1 MSPQPHTAGHQVAV
15 PASDVGPILVIG
27 ATGMVGRHVVRQLS
41 AAGHRPRALV
51 RDPSQARQ
59 RLGDH
64 AESFA
69 GTLDR
74 PDMIGASLT
83 GIDRVF
89 LLTSQTSRQPEHE
102 CAVIRA
108 AARGQVR
115 HVVKLSVFRADEH
128 SSLQVARQHRQTERA
143 LEQSG
148 LAYTIL
154 RPVFF
159 MQNLFGM
166 LRHGSIR
173 TATGHGRVAMIDAR
187 DIASAAVTTLTSNAH
202 DGRTYTLTGP
212 KALSFDEVAT
222 ILGAQTGIQI
232 RHMGVSPMTCA
243 KPSNARASS
252 PGSPTTWP
260 ICRTCSPPATRTSSP
275 TTFTR
280 SPAGGRARW
289 HSSPTTLRRPSP
301 HTLQAATEAD

>member
-1 MSPQPHTAGHQVAV
+1 MSPQPHTAGHHVAK
-15 PASDVGPILVIG
+15 PARDVGPILVTG
-27 ATGMVGRHVVRQLS
+27 ATGMVGRHVVRQLF

-51 RDPSQARQ
+51 RDPRQARQ

-64 AESFA
+64 AESVA

-74 PDMIGASLT
+74 PETIEAALT
-83 GIDRVF
+83 GIDNVF
-89 LLTSQTSRQPEHE
+89 LLTRQTSRQPDQE

-108 AARGQVR
+108 AARAQVR

-128 SSLQVARQHRQTERA
+128 SPLQVARQHRQTERA

-166 LRHGSIR
+166 LRHGAIR

-187 DIASAAVTTLTSNAH
+187 DIASAAVTTLTSDAH
-202 DGRTYTLTGP
+202 ESKTYTLTGP
-212 KALSFDEVAT
+212 EALSFNEVAS
-222 ILGAQTGIQI
+222 ILAAQTGTQI
-232 RHMGVSPMTCA
+232 RHMVVSPIDVRQAVQRMGVEA
-243 KPSNARASS
+243 WFADDMANLHDLLAS
-252 PGSPTTWP
+252 GYEDIVTDDVHTV
-260 ICRTCSPPATRTSSP
+260 TGQPPRPLAQFAHDFAETLTAHS
-275 TTFTR
+275 
-280 SPAGGRARW
+280 AGDQRG
-289 HSSPTTLRRPSP
+289 
-301 HTLQAATEAD
+301 

>member
-1 MSPQPHTAGHQVAV
+1 MSPQPHAVGHHVAV
-15 PASDVGPILVIG
+15 PATDLGPILVIG
-27 ATGMVGRHVVRQLS
+27 ATGVVGRHVVRQLS

-51 RDPSQARQ
+51 RDPRRARQ

-74 PDMIGASLT
+74 PETIEAALT
-83 GIDRVF
+83 GTDRVF
-89 LLTSQTSRQPEHE
+89 LLTRQTSRQAEQE

-108 AARGQVR
+108 AARAQVR
-115 HVVKLSVFRADEH
+115 HVVKLSVFRADDL
-128 SSLQVARQHRQTERA
+128 SSLQVARQHRLTERA

-148 LAYTIL
+148 LPYTIL

-166 LRHGSIR
+166 LRHGAIR

-212 KALSFDEVAT
+212 KALSFDEVAS
-222 ILGAQTGIQI
+222 ILGAQTGIHV
-232 RHMGVSPMTCA
+232 RHMGVSPDDVRQAVQRTGVESWFADDMANLHDLLASGYEDLVTDDVHTVTGGPPRPLA
-243 KPSNARASS
+243 QFAHDFAETLTAHNADGQR
-252 PGSPTTWP
+252 G
-260 ICRTCSPPATRTSSP
+260 
-275 TTFTR
+275 
-280 SPAGGRARW
+280 
-289 HSSPTTLRRPSP
+289 
-301 HTLQAATEAD
+301 

>member
-1 MSPQPHTAGHQVAV
+1 MSPQPHTVGHHVAV
-15 PASDVGPILVIG
+15 PATDLGPILVIG
-27 ATGMVGRHVVRQLS
+27 ATGVVGRHVVRQLS

-51 RDPSQARQ
+51 RDPRRARR

-74 PDMIGASLT
+74 PETIEAALT
-83 GIDRVF
+83 GTDRVF
-89 LLTSQTSRQPEHE
+89 LLTRQTSRQAEQE

-108 AARGQVR
+108 AARAQVR
-115 HVVKLSVFRADEH
+115 HVVKLSVFRADDL
-128 SSLQVARQHRQTERA
+128 SSLQVARQHRLTERA

-166 LRHGSIR
+166 LRHGAIR

-212 KALSFDEVAT
+212 KALSFDEVAS
-222 ILGAQTGIQI
+222 ILGAQIGIHV
-232 RHMGVSPMTCA
+232 RHMGVSPDDVRQAVQRTGVESWFADDMANLHDLLASGYEDLVTDDVHTVTGGPPRPLA
-243 KPSNARASS
+243 QFPHDFAETLTAR
-252 PGSPTTWP
+252 
-260 ICRTCSPPATRTSSP
+260 I
-275 TTFTR
+275 
-280 SPAGGRARW
+280 
-289 HSSPTTLRRPSP
+289 
-301 HTLQAATEAD
+301 ADGERG